1 MRDPSRKVI
10 EKKEDVM
17 CSGGKK
23 MMETD
28 GYILEDG
35 EEQEEIEK
43 DG

>member
-1 MRDPSRKVI
+1 MSDPSRKVI
-10 EKKEDVM
+10 EKKDVM